1 MVKKFLRRTGNK
13 LVKLGKGRPKKQ
25 VWRSPKGRDNKMR
38 EKRKGYAAVVSI
50 GYGTKK
56 QERGKIK
63 GKNPVHVSNI
73 NDLIILKKDDLI
85 IIKNVGKKK
94 RMEIEKIAKE
104 KGILIENK
112 KKSEKIKS
120 ENKNELK

>member
-73 NDLIILKKDDLI
+73 KDLIILKKEVSL
-85 IIKNVGKKK
+85 KKK
-94 RMEIEKIAKE
+94 AKP
-104 KGILIENK
+104 KRRGMF
-112 KKSEKIKS
+112 
-120 ENKNELK
+120 